1 MRERRETGKQVDR
14 ETSRQG
20 NTGNE
25 GNEGNEGNPQTS
37 PERQLPGKVDV
48 STCLLAYLPT
58 CLLVYLSTC
67 LPVSLSTYFP
77 VYLSTLLK
85 LALLGLRASG
95 SPIIKLAL
103 DFIDDRLRASV
114 IDLSNQVWGCLVIGH
129 KTIGDRGSQF
139 C

>member
-58 CLLVYLSTC
+58 CLLVYLSTSLLQIF
-67 LPVSLSTYFP
+67 LPNLQIAELGQLFAEKEGDGAGGAVAVFGHDDVGDVLAVGFLD
-77 VYLSTLLK
+77 VHLLTIDEHDDVGV
-85 LALLGLRASG
+85 LL
-95 SPIIKLAL
+95 
-103 DFIDDRLRASV
+103 D
-114 IDLSNQVWGCLVIGH
+114 
-129 KTIGDRGSQF
+129 
-139 C
+139 